1 MVVLPSKPA
10 AFASLLAHFKTLKFS
25 LLLATGCMAAMLI
38 FDFTADGVGAWQ
50 KFQYA
55 KTLRAADRAGN
66 ALVGGIYFLLREQ
79 PMINGAFASADSV
92 SVASKQRRDAFRENS
107 ERQLTEALSAVATI
121 DFPTKVSAVNTL
133 AAARDNAETW
143 RAKLSTQFALPLER
157 RDPATLSGF
166 NAAMTAL
173 IKATQELWS
182 AASYIEVQSDPVL
195 TRYSRIKSI
204 SWKQREI
211 AGNERAIV
219 THAIIA
225 GRPISADELLSIELG
240 RAKIQFGDQIAA
252 EITIV
257 EEENSPIMTAIAEA
271 NRQYWRMFV
280 PQVDSMRMAGEK
292 AGVYPL
298 AYRDWVTQTNPNI
311 DTFLAILN
319 AAAKAGEKHALQME
333 SDAFSELILKSIGV
347 VIGLCVTAA
356 CFRVVI
362 RRVTGPLARVSR
374 TVHYLAAGRLDVTVA
389 DTNRGDEIGEV
400 ARAVDFF
407 KLSLIENKTL
417 ATVRDSERAA
427 KEARALALEDM
438 AKAFEVKVSGVAES
452 FEASSTELEAT
463 SRSLSVSAEQTN
475 QQSVNVAATARQT
488 SMNVQAV
495 AQATGELAR
504 SAQEIGERVAAASH
518 ITRNAVQHSHH
529 ADRTINALAAA
540 ADQIG
545 EVVKLINNVAQQTNL
560 LALNATIEAA
570 RAGDAGRGFSVVA
583 SEVKLL
589 AGQTAKATEQ
599 ISSQIVQIQTATRET
614 VSAIRIM
621 DAAIV
626 EVDKIAEAVAE
637 AVGVQHAATQEI
649 ADRIG
654 ETAAGTDEVTQHIGE
669 VQQAAMRT
677 GQAANELFASASEVS
692 RSSSRLRLEVE
703 SFLADVRK
711 AS

>member
-10 AFASLLAHFKTLKFS
+10 AFASLFAHFKTLKFS

-38 FDFTADGVGAWQ
+38 ADFSIDGISSWQ

-55 KTLRAADRAGN
+55 KTLRTADRAGN
-66 ALVGGIYFLLREQ
+66 QLGRAIYFLLREQ
-79 PMINGAFASADSV
+79 PSVNSVFRSNGPVAAD
-92 SVASKQRRDAFRENS
+92 ALQRIKDHR
-107 ERQLTEALSAVATI
+107 
-121 DFPTKVSAVNTL
+121 
-133 AAARDNAETW
+133 AAADANFDQSLAPLLGVGFPDSAKVGEQIDAARRRVHAARTKTHVYFDRANAQGEP
-143 RAKLSTQFALPLER
+143 AALAEY
-157 RDPATLSGF
+157 

-173 IKATQELWS
+173 IKAAEALWLQTS
-182 AASYIEVQSDPVL
+182 SFDNLNDSVL
-195 TRYSRIKSI
+195 THFSRIKNI
-204 SWKQREI
+204 SFKLRKAAGVERSVI
-211 AGNERAIV
+211 AS
-219 THAIIA
+219 T
-225 GRPISADELLSIELG
+225 ISANGRLPADGLGTVETARTQIDFGWSLLKEDSLVNG
-240 RAKIQFGDQIAA
+240 NSGLIAA
-252 EITIV
+252 AVAKAEQQYFGTFRPRV
-257 EEENSPIMTAIAEA
+257 DQMLQTAQSGNDLKISLSEWIGRTDPAI
-271 NRQYWRMFV
+271 
-280 PQVDSMRMAGEK
+280 DS
-292 AGVYPL
+292 
-298 AYRDWVTQTNPNI
+298 
-311 DTFLAILN
+311 FLEVLN
-319 AAAKAGEKHALQME
+319 AAAKAGEQYAIQLE
-333 SDAFSELILKSIGV
+333 SDALLKLMLKSFGIFV
-347 VIGLCVTAA
+347 ALCAAAA
-356 CFRVVI
+356 CFYVVI

-374 TVHYLAAGRLDVTVA
+374 TVHYLAAGRLDVAVA
-389 DTNRGDEIGEV
+389 DTERGDEIGEV

-417 ATVRDSERAA
+417 ATVRDSERVA

-438 AKAFEVKVSGVAES
+438 AKAFEDKVSGVAES
-452 FEASSTELEAT
+452 FESSSTELEAT

-475 QQSVNVAATARQT
+475 QQSVNVAVTARQT

-495 AQATGELAR
+495 ALATGELAR
-504 SAQEIGERVAAASH
+504 SAQEIGERVATASH
-518 ITRNAVQHSHH
+518 ITRNAVEHSHH
-529 ADRTINALAAA
+529 ADRTINALASA

-583 SEVKLL
+583 AEVKLL
-589 AGQTAKATEQ
+589 AGQTAKATDQ
-599 ISSQIVQIQTATRET
+599 IASQIVQIQTATRET
-614 VSAIRIM
+614 VTAIRNM

-626 EVDKIAEAVAE
+626 EVDKIAVAVAE

-649 ADRIG
+649 ANRIG

-703 SFLADVRK
+703 SFLAGVRK

>member
-1 MVVLPSKPA
+1 MAVLSDKPG
-10 AFASLLAHFKTLKFS
+10 AFASLLAHCKTLKFS

-38 FDFTADGVGAWQ
+38 ADFSTDGIGSWR

-55 KTLRAADRAGN
+55 KTLRTADLAGN
-66 ALVGGIYFLLREQ
+66 SLVGAIYSLLREQ
-79 PMINGAFASADSV
+79 PMLNGAFSFKEAESAASR
-92 SVASKQRRDAFRENS
+92 QRREAFQQSS
-107 ERQLTEALSAVATI
+107 ERQLTDALGAVAPL
-121 DFPTKVSAVNTL
+121 DFPNKVSAVNTL
-133 AAARDNAETW
+133 LAARDNAKAW
-143 RAKLSTQFALPLER
+143 RAKAHTQLAEPLER
-157 RDPATLSGF
+157 RDLAPLSGF

-173 IKATQELWS
+173 IKATQDLWA
-182 AASYIEVQSDPVL
+182 AASYIEVQNNPVL

-211 AGNERAIV
+211 AGNERAII
-219 THAIIA
+219 TQAMIG
-225 GRPISADELLSIELG
+225 GRPVLAAEATRIELG
-240 RAKIQFGDQIAA
+240 RAKIQFGDQMIAELA
-252 EITIV
+252 IV
-257 EEENSPIMTAIAEA
+257 EAADSPILTAIAEA
-271 NRQYWRMFV
+271 NRQYWQEFAPR
-280 PQVDSMRMAGEK
+280 VDSMRKIGEMD
-292 AGVYPL
+292 GVYPMT
-298 AYRDWVTQTNPNI
+298 YGDWVAQTNPSI
-311 DTFLAILN
+311 DSFLGILN
-319 AAAKAGEKHALQME
+319 AAAKAGEQHALQLE
-333 SDAFSELILKSIGV
+333 ADAFFELILKSLGV
-347 VIGLCVTAA
+347 LIAVCVTAA
-356 CFRVVI
+356 CFYVVI
-362 RRVTGPLARVSR
+362 WRVTNPLARVSR
-374 TVHYLAAGRLDVTVA
+374 TVHYLAAGRLDVTVD

-438 AKAFEVKVSGVAES
+438 AKTFEDKVSGVAES
-452 FEASSTELEAT
+452 FESSSTELEAT

-495 AQATGELAR
+495 ALATGELAR
-504 SAQEIGERVAAASH
+504 SAQEIGERVATASH
-518 ITRNAVQHSHH
+518 ITRNAVEHSHH

-583 SEVKLL
+583 AEVKAL
-589 AGQTAKATEQ
+589 AGQTAKATDQ
-599 ISSQIVQIQTATRET
+599 IATQIVQIQSATRET
-614 VSAIRIM
+614 VAAIRNM

-626 EVDKIAEAVAE
+626 EVDKIALAVAE

-703 SFLADVRK
+703 SFLAGVRK

>member
-25 LLLATGCMAAMLI
+25 LLMATGCMAAMLI
-38 FDFTADGVGAWQ
+38 ADFTADGIGAW
-50 KFQYA
+50 KNFQYA
-55 KTLRAADRAGN
+55 KTLRAADRAGTS
-66 ALVGGIYFLLREQ
+66 LVGAIYFLLRER
-79 PMINGAFASADSV
+79 PMLNGAFASKDADS
-92 SVASKQRRDAFRENS
+92 SVSKQRLEEFQQS
-107 ERQLTEALSAVATI
+107 GERQLTDGLNAVAEF
-121 DFPTKVSAVNTL
+121 DFPGKVSAVNTL
-133 AAARDNAETW
+133 VAARDNVSTW
-143 RAKLSTQFALPLER
+143 RASLHKQLAVPLER
-157 RDPATLSGF
+157 RDSAPLSGF
-166 NAAMTAL
+166 NAAMAAL
-173 IKATQELWS
+173 IKATQDMWA
-182 AASYIEVQSDPVL
+182 AASYVEVQSNPVL

-204 SWKQREI
+204 NWKQREI

-219 THAIIA
+219 TTAIIA
-225 GRPISADELLSIELG
+225 GRPVTAAEQQSIELG
-240 RAKIQFGDQIAA
+240 RAKIQLGDQLVG
-252 EITIV
+252 ELTTV
-257 EEENSPIMTAIAEA
+257 EEANSSIMAAIVEA
-271 NRQYWRMFV
+271 NRQYWREFV

-292 AGVYPL
+292 AGVYPM
-298 AYRDWVTQTNPNI
+298 AYGDWVTQTNPSI
-311 DTFLAILN
+311 DSFLGILN
-319 AAAKAGEKHALQME
+319 AAAKAGEKHALQLE
-333 SDAFSELILKSIGV
+333 SDAFFELIVKSIGV
-347 VIGLCVTAA
+347 FIALCVTAA
-356 CFRVVI
+356 CFYVVVW
-362 RRVTGPLARVSR
+362 RVTGPLARVSR
-374 TVHYLAAGRLDVTVA
+374 TVHHLAAGRLDVTVA

-427 KEARALALEDM
+427 KEARAVALEDM
-438 AKAFEVKVSGVAES
+438 AKAFEDKVSGVAES
-452 FEASSTELEAT
+452 FESSSTELEAT
-463 SRSLSVSAEQTN
+463 SRSLSVSADQTN

-495 AQATGELAR
+495 ALATGELAR
-504 SAQEIGERVAAASH
+504 SAQEIGERVATASH
-518 ITRNAVQHSHH
+518 ITRNAVEHSHH

-570 RAGDAGRGFSVVA
+570 RAGEAGRGFSVVA

-589 AGQTAKATEQ
+589 AGQTAKATDQ
-599 ISSQIVQIQTATRET
+599 IASQIVQIQTATRET
-614 VSAIRIM
+614 VSAIRNM

-626 EVDKIAEAVAE
+626 EVDKIAVAVAE

-703 SFLADVRK
+703 SFLAGVRQ